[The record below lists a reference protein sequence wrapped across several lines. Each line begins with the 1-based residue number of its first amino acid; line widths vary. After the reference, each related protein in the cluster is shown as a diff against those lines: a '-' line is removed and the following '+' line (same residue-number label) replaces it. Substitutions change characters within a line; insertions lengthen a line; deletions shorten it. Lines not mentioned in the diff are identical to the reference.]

1 MSTRTTAKSASLP
14 QPPAEG
20 QGAPLKIPSLNTP
33 QMRRILASSFMG
45 SAIEFYDFILYATAA
60 SLVFNKV
67 FFVNMDPAVGIFA
80 SFATLAVGYIARPLG
95 GIVFGHFGDR
105 LGRKGVL
112 ITSMLLMGVATTLIG
127 LLPTTAQIGMLAPLA
142 LITLRIIQGLA
153 VGGEW
158 GGAMLMAL
166 EHAPKERRGF
176 AASFANMGGPAGAV
190 MATLAVSAVSTLPD
204 EAFLSWGWRIPF
216 LLSVVLVGIG
226 LVIRLKVAESP
237 LFLALEHKAEERKIP
252 ILEVLTKYPKNV
264 IMGTLV
270 GMSSYTVQGLMTVWA
285 ISYVVDE
292 VGLDR
297 TGVLN
302 IKAIGA
308 ALTVVAI
315 WFAARYSD
323 RIGRRPVMLIG
334 ILAGAVLAFPIM
346 WMLELGALWLFAI
359 GLFLANG
366 VIQGTIFGPFGA
378 FTAELFPTRV
388 RYTGASLVYQLSSTL
403 GAGFTPMIASGL
415 VLAAGGELWMVAA
428 AWAGAFVLAA
438 VCLLGV
444 KEGRDQDLTA
454 EKM

>member
-1 MSTRTTAKSASLP
+1 MSNDTTTASI
-14 QPPAEG
+14 PAKHG
-20 QGAPLKIPSLNTP
+20 KPADDLKVPSLNTP
-33 QMRRILASSFMG
+33 EMRRILASSFLG

-60 SLVFNKV
+60 ALVFNTV
-67 FFVNMDPAVGIFA
+67 FFVNLDPAVGIFA
-80 SFATLAVGYIARPLG
+80 SFATLAVGYLARPLG
-95 GIVFGHFGDR
+95 GIIFGHFGDR

-112 ITSMLLMGVATTLIG
+112 ITSMMLMGVATTLIG
-127 LLPTTAQIGMLAPLA
+127 LLPTTAQIGMAAPLA
-142 LITLRIIQGLA
+142 LIVLRIIQGLA

-190 MATLAVSAVSTLPD
+190 LATLAVSAVSVLPD
-204 EAFLSWGWRIPF
+204 EQFLAWGWRLPF
-216 LLSVVLVGIG
+216 VISIVLVGIG
-226 LVIRLKVAESP
+226 LVVRLKVAESP
-237 LFLALEHKAEERKIP
+237 LFLALENKAEEKKIP

-264 IMGTLV
+264 VMGTLV

-292 VGLDR
+292 VALDR
-297 TGVLN
+297 TAVLN
-302 IKAIGA
+302 VKAIGA

-315 WFAARYSD
+315 WFAARHSD
-323 RIGRRPVMLIG
+323 KLGRRPVMLIG
-334 ILAGAVLAFPIM
+334 IAAGAVLAFPIM
-346 WMLELGALWLFAI
+346 WMLELGTLWLFAI

-428 AWAGAFVLAA
+428 VWAGAFVLAGL
-438 VCLLGV
+438 CILGV
-444 KEGRDQDLTA
+444 KEGKNQDLTA
-454 EKM
+454 ENM